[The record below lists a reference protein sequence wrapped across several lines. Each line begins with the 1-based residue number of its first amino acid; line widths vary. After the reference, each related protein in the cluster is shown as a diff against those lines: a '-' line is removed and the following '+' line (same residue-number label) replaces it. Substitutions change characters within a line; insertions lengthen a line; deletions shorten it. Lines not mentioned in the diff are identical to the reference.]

1 MSTLTLSAAN
11 NVSSAKRAAQQAQI
25 DPTVLLH
32 ELQQQVGA
40 LQKQVD
46 ALKTHLA
53 AMQPQVEIL
62 IGHSHEVTIPT
73 WGGLTFL
80 NVKEYVLSQKGLTLT
95 TAWSMAGLDR
105 PIRAPNAGKTVRYR
119 PAGRRERS
127 FSSLQLARRH
137 FHLAPG
143 P

>member
-1 MSTLTLSAAN
+1 MSTPTLSAAN
-11 NVSSAKRAAQQAQI
+11 TVSSAKTAAQQAQI

-46 ALKTHLA
+46 ALKTQLA
-53 AMQPQVEIL
+53 AMQPQVEML

-80 NVKEYVLSQKGLTLT
+80 NVKEYVLSQNGPNLDDSLVAFRTPMSPHT
-95 TAWSMAGLDR
+95 SAGYVG
-105 PIRAPNAGKTVRYR
+105 PPVT
-119 PAGRRERS
+119 PATD
-127 FSSLQLARRH
+127 
-137 FHLAPG
+137 
-143 P
+143 